1 MAQPYF
7 SLKPPKSAG
16 RELFGTQA
24 VARILATHPDVPGED
39 LVRTLTE
46 FTAQSVAEACLRLVE
61 PRVGGPIDRLIVGGG
76 GAHNPVMV
84 GEIARWLP
92 HVEVLTQEDLGVS
105 SDAKEAIAFAILG
118 NETLHGRPS
127 NVPSA
132 TGARSPAVLGTITPP
147 LQGGPLPWHLG

>member
-61 PRVGGPIDRLIVGGG
+61 PRVGGPIDRLVVGGG

-105 SDAKEAIAFAILG
+105 SDAKEAMAFAILG

-147 LQGGPLPWHLG
+147 PQGGPLPWHLG